1 MDPATRTR
9 DLETDALEVLQIL
22 YAELSEDWRYR
33 DGTLWNTP
41 TLMLAM
47 MGSFATV
54 LLDVDRLPAWI
65 SVFVSSVITLV
76 IFLILLKNVRDRYF
90 ASGTAHLLGEIERIM
105 DECLLQNRS
114 LNADRLVQAMNDMK
128 GRGGALRKV
137 KPQDGESGGG
147 MAEGGFFGKIATIS
161 STGILLRLN
170 VLILIVSVANTVYL
184 VLANLD
190 VAVASELH
198 KLLATLSPLTIA
210 LIPLLVFL
218 SVAGICVPGLVAS
231 RRRARKLGTAKW

>member
-1 MDPATRTR
+1 MDPASIGR

-54 LLDVDRLPAWI
+54 LLDVDKLPAWI
-65 SVFVSSVITLV
+65 SVFVSSVISLV

-105 DECLLQNRS
+105 SNCLLQNKS
-114 LNADRLVQAMNDMK
+114 LDADSLVRAMNEMK
-128 GRGGALRKV
+128 GKGGALRKV
-137 KPQDGESGGG
+137 KPQDELGGDL
-147 MAEGGFFGKIATIS
+147 AEGSFFGRIATIS

-170 VLILIVSVANTVYL
+170 VLILIVSVVNTIYL
-184 VLANLD
+184 VLANSD
-190 VAVASELH
+190 VAVALEVH
-198 KLLATLSPLTIA
+198 KLLATLSPLTIV

-218 SVAGICVPGLVAS
+218 SVVGICIPGLVAS
-231 RRRARKLGTAKW
+231 RKRARSLRAAKW